1 MQSFLRDLFLYHHHF
16 NPLLINLVEQHEALI
31 PAQTVGLLSHI
42 FNAHQIW
49 NARILGEAPN
59 GVFQEHA
66 FDVCR
71 ALELQNHQTTLE
83 ILDAVDLSNLI
94 RYTNT
99 KGQTFENSVRDILFH
114 VANHTTHHRGQI
126 VAAVRQVGGE
136 PFASDFILFAREK
149 LV

>member
-1 MQSFLRDLFLYHHHF
+1 
-16 NPLLINLVEQHEALI
+16 
-31 PAQTVGLLSHI
+31 
-42 FNAHQIW
+42 
-49 NARILGEAPN
+49 
-59 GVFQEHA
+59 
-66 FDVCR
+66 
-71 ALELQNHQTTLE
+71 
-83 ILDAVDLSNLI
+83 LI